1 MFRTRLLIPLLLLL
15 VPLVNPTPAAAHV
28 TLMGPEDGLAVGVL
42 YPHSGD
48 LSSVGGSAAA
58 AFEGALTDLNHHL
71 SQNGYQHRLKL
82 LLYDTGSNSD
92 GALAGLQELDSLGV
106 KLVIGP
112 YTSSEC
118 AAVLSYANAHDL
130 LLLSPAS
137 TATSLSL
144 AGDNLL
150 RLTLDDTVQAQAI
163 ASLMWQEGRRA
174 YLPVWRGELW
184 SDELESRVASQFAS
198 LGGVVLE
205 GVRYDSATSDFNL
218 ILDQLDAKVTQ
229 AVASYGASQVGV
241 NLLAYQDGVSLLAGA
256 NGRAVLDDVTWYG
269 GDGLARNT
277 ALLANRQAAAFA
289 ARVGLES
296 PLLYQTQEV
305 MNTPRQVLQDIVL
318 REEMSALVGTYPT
331 AGAYESWDAVWLAG
345 LSYAANGFSG
355 GGGALR
361 QALTSQANQYTGM
374 SGVLKLNQAGDRV
387 YGDYAFYSVA
397 ASGSSPAWR
406 LSAAYSAAYGPT
418 DGVKFIAPWSAP
430 NTSDSPSVY
439 KVGVLLN
446 QAQMA
451 DTSASVLAGLELALG
466 EINTHFSLYG
476 YSTRLELVTYDTNG
490 DPART
495 ADRVQFLADM
505 GVKAIIGPLTSAECA
520 AALPLAN
527 QLGVML
533 VSPSS
538 DAAALSIAGDNLYRM
553 APDVRTQSRALAQLM
568 WRQGRRAMVSLYRD
582 DIWGQSLAQLT
593 AQAFQDLGGVVLGQ
607 VGYATSGG
615 YDQALASLSQRIQA
629 SGYGKDQL
637 AVQLACLDEGVAL
650 LGQANANSGLKQAY
664 WYGNEA
670 LSGSG
675 SLLGAGAAAQFAQ
688 ATGLT
693 TMQYALQIPG
703 VVAGIPASLTIR
715 ALNTRIQASLG
726 SQPQSYASTAWD
738 GLWLTALAAV
748 NNGWSSSAATLGA
761 QFKDTAGGYIGLS
774 NNLALNASGD
784 RNYGNYD
791 FLSPSSGSWRTTY
804 SYFTTLASPT
814 PQLVAR

>member
-1 MFRTRLLIPLLLLL
+1 MFRTHPLILLLLVLIPLLHS
-15 VPLVNPTPAAAHV
+15 TPAAAGV
-28 TLMGPEDGLAVGVL
+28 TLMGPENGLAVGVL

-48 LSSVGGSAAA
+48 LSAVGQSAAT
-58 AFEGALTDLNHHL
+58 AFEGALTDVNHYL
-71 SQNGYQHRLKL
+71 SQNGYQHSLKL
-82 LLYDTGSNSD
+82 LLYDTGSSAD
-92 GALAGLQELDSLGV
+92 GALAGLQELDALGV
-106 KLVIGP
+106 KLIIGP
-112 YTSSEC
+112 YTSTEC
-118 AAVLSYANAHDL
+118 AEVLSYANAHDL

-137 TATSLSL
+137 TAPSLSL

-150 RLTLDDTVQAQAI
+150 RLSLDDTVQAQAI
-163 ASLMWQEGRRA
+163 ANLMWQEGRRA
-174 YLPVWRGELW
+174 YLPVWRGDLW

-198 LGGVVLE
+198 LGGVVLD
-205 GVRYDSATSDFNL
+205 GIRYDASASDFNRV
-218 ILDQLDAKVTQ
+218 LDQLDARVTQ
-229 AVASYGASQVGV
+229 AVARYGASQVGV
-241 NLLAYQDGVSLLAGA
+241 NLLAYQDGVNLLAGA
-256 NGRAVLDDVTWYG
+256 NGRAGLDDVTWYG

-277 ALLANRQAAAFA
+277 ALLANSQAAAFA

-345 LSYAANGFSG
+345 LSYAANGFNG

-361 QALTSQANQYTGM
+361 QALTSQANQYTGL

-387 YGDYAFYSVA
+387 YGDYAFYTVA
-397 ASGSSPAWR
+397 DNGSSRAWR
-406 LSAAYSAAYGPT
+406 LSAAYSSAYGPA
-418 DGVKFIAPWSAP
+418 DGVKLIAPWSAP
-430 NTSDSPSVY
+430 NTNDAPSVY

-446 QAQMA
+446 QTSMA
-451 DTSASVLAGLELALG
+451 ATSASVLAGLELALG

-527 QLGVML
+527 QLGVTL
-533 VSPSS
+533 ISPSS
-538 DAAALSIAGDNLYRM
+538 DAASLSIAGDNLYRM
-553 APDVRTQSRALAQLM
+553 VPDVQAQSQALAKLM
-568 WRQGRRAMVSLYRD
+568 WQQGRRAMISLYRD

-593 AQAFQDLGGVVLGQ
+593 AQAFQNLGGVVLGQ

-615 YDQALASLSQRIQA
+615 YDQALASLSQLIQT
-629 SGYGKDQL
+629 SGYGQDQL
-637 AVQLACLDEGVAL
+637 AVQLACLDEGVSL
-650 LGQANANSGLKQAY
+650 LTQANATSGLKQAY

-670 LSGSG
+670 LSGSS
-675 SLLGAGAAAQFAQ
+675 SLLGSGAAAQFAQ

-693 TMQYALQIPG
+693 TIQYALQIPG

-715 ALNTRIQASLG
+715 ALNTRVQDSLG

-738 GLWLTALAAV
+738 GLWLAALAAV
-748 NNGWSSSAATLGA
+748 NSGWSSSSASFNQ
-761 QFKDTAGGYIGLS
+761 QFKATAGGYIGLS
-774 NNLALNASGD
+774 NNLALNANGD
-784 RNYGNYD
+784 RSYGNYD
-791 FLSPSSGSWRTTY
+791 FMSPSSGGWRTTY
-804 SYFTTLASPT
+804 SYFTTLANPT